1 MKRRQV
7 LAACGLGLAGV
18 AGCFADDAGDDRSTD
33 TPTTDPTDR
42 DGEHAAEQPDPDL
55 AVRVVNDGEE
65 TRSVS
70 LTVTRDSGE
79 VVPEATHEAPPV
91 SDREVYDLRAADPD
105 GVESFEIAA
114 ERGDASDSPDQ
125 RVRQAYHRQRRRGG
139 PRRHLL
145 GLLTAHTGS
154 TAQNARRSLVPVNIV
169 SIVSRVAVA
178 GVDAVERLAPPLQA
192 LAHVAVQRPQ
202 RCHI

>member
-18 AGCFADDAGDDRSTD
+18 AGCLADDAGDDRSTDTPAIDTAPTD

-55 AVRVVNDGEE
+55 AVWVVNDGEE

-70 LTVTRDSGE
+70 LTVTRESGE
-79 VVPEATHEAPPV
+79 VVHEATHEAPPG
-91 SDREVYDLRAADPD
+91 SDREVYNLRAADPD

-114 ERGDASDSPDQ
+114 ERGDASESVTVQ
-125 RVRQAYHRQRRRGG
+125 TSECYGHV
-139 PRRHLL
+139 
-145 GLLTAHTGS
+145 
-154 TAQNARRSLVPVNIV
+154 IV
-169 SIVSRVAVA
+169 SVDDEGF
-178 GVDAVERLAPPLQA
+178 GVTYSV
-192 LAHVAVQRPQ
+192 
-202 RCHI
+202 C